1 MISHWLVTPA
11 ATRFRNFCAD
21 ARNTTSHLYTA
32 LPTPQ
37 CCFLCTLLCLPCALQ
52 YGESGAPDVWFEPA
66 TVWEVKAADLS
77 ISPLHQAA
85 RGLVEP
91 DKGISIR

>member
-1 MISHWLVTPA
+1 LSGSLLLLLLLLLLLHFDTTP
-11 ATRFRNFCAD
+11 
-21 ARNTTSHLYTA
+21 L
-32 LPTPQ
+32 
-37 CCFLCTLLCLPCALQ
+37 LQ